1 MPKVTAPLKDRGRST
16 PGLLALNPVLIPE
29 SHSLMILID
38 RGIHDDSLMYFQNF
52 NFVNIK
58 IENSVRSGTTVGG
71 ERWKLVGGGLYVRV
85 APSFLNPLLKLLPS
99 CCSCLLA

>member
-1 MPKVTAPLKDRGRST
+1 
-16 PGLLALNPVLIPE
+16 
-29 SHSLMILID
+29 MILID

-71 ERWKLVGGGLYVRV
+71 ERWKLVGGGVV
-85 APSFLNPLLKLLPS
+85 CESSSIIFKPSIKIASKLL
-99 CCSCLLA
+99 LLSAGLKAMGIFSLLS